1 MTNTHDYIEDP
12 WARVITRNGLQG
24 DEVVSGLQKSIRR
37 GLTKEACEFA
47 YEMYITSPQF
57 EEKLWRRLLA
67 ISVEDIGMGNIQ
79 AAPIINSLNQMRKEF
94 AYNESD
100 RAMYIFHAIRLLA
113 ESEKD
118 RSTDLLKNIV
128 IKSFAMGYVPEIPDF
143 ALDKHTVRGQAM
155 GRDSFH
161 FLNEASKV
169 IPEMPVDNGY
179 KEVYAKILE
188 TYDPKK
194 VVESAFNFNSWQI

>member
-1 MTNTHDYIEDP
+1 MKKDYIIDP
-12 WARVITRNGLQG
+12 WARTTTRNNLAG
-24 DEVVSGLQKSIRR
+24 DEVISSLQKCIRR

-67 ISVEDIGMGNIQ
+67 ISVEDIGLGNPD
-79 AAPIINSLNQMRKEF
+79 AAIMVNNFNQMRKEF

-100 RAMYIFHAIRLLA
+100 RAMFFFHAIRILT
-113 ESEKD
+113 ESKKD

-128 IKSFAMGYVPEIPDF
+128 IKNFAMGYVPDVPDF
-143 ALDKHTVRGQAM
+143 ALDKHTTRGMEM

-169 IPEMPVDNGY
+169 VPQMEVSNQY
-179 KEVYAKILE
+179 KEEYEEILE
-188 TYDPKK
+188 KYDPNN
-194 VVESAFNFNSWQI
+194 VSPTAFSFNNWQI

>member
-100 RAMYIFHAIRLLA
+100 RAMYIPCHP
-113 ESEKD
+113 S
-118 RSTDLLKNIV
+118 
-128 IKSFAMGYVPEIPDF
+128 
-143 ALDKHTVRGQAM
+143 
-155 GRDSFH
+155 
-161 FLNEASKV
+161 ASR
-169 IPEMPVDNGY
+169 I
-179 KEVYAKILE
+179 
-188 TYDPKK
+188 
-194 VVESAFNFNSWQI
+194 